1 MNAFKQALNHFKN
14 NWHYGLILGSAAAFI
29 VLFSRHIPYI
39 SSFLM
44 SAGLLSLQQIADQK
58 IRGEK
63 GKTLLTT
70 KELTPF
76 LVAAVVLFPTGVLL
90 GSSMGILESPQP
102 LHMTLPL
109 SLGLFI
115 LSIYFYLV
123 LSQALRLRLESKVNI
138 AKAIDVV
145 GLNSFKRFRLY
156 LSLSFYLAILVMISG
171 LTWGAGFI
179 ITLPLL
185 FYVSYFSYLEVRE
198 QVISASSLPK

>member
-1 MNAFKQALNHFKN
+1 
-14 NWHYGLILGSAAAFI
+14 
-29 VLFSRHIPYI
+29 
-39 SSFLM
+39 M

-70 KELTPF
+70 KDLTPF
-76 LVAAVVLFPTGVLL
+76 LVTAVVLFPTGVLL

-102 LHMTLPL
+102 LYSALPL

-156 LSLSFYLAILVMISG
+156 ISISFYLAILVMISG

-179 ITLPLL
+179 ITLPVL
-185 FYVSYFSYLEVRE
+185 FYVSYFLYFEVRS
-198 QVISASSLPK
+198 QIISASSLPK